1 MNKPWSVCQRERF
14 KPPAYGHPQCHN
26 DNIEVKDSGSKP
38 LAHDKSPP
46 CRFIPVHSYR
56 YFNFWYLV
64 DTTSTVYCHYSYDGL
79 ENKPARGTKMQKHI
93 AELEVDR
100 SADSKTTQG
109 LTAYAGNQS
118 CPVKFSRPMLPG
130 KSGLAKVSRRV
141 AACLKIPAGSYRIY
155 HFDRH
160 SLYLGPVVGIF
171 SSAIKPGGC
180 PGRSEPV
187 ITKK

>member
-1 MNKPWSVCQRERF
+1 MKNMAF
-14 KPPAYGHPQCHN
+14 FDG
-26 DNIEVKDSGSKP
+26 
-38 LAHDKSPP
+38 L
-46 CRFIPVHSYR
+46 IPVHSYR

-79 ENKPARGTKMQKHI
+79 ENKPAMGTKMQKHI

-180 PGRSEPV
+180 PGRSE
-187 ITKK
+187 TKINKEMKRNARQRGIINKMFEASSVDNTNRLHEQVPKEADD